1 MNFDPTQF
9 EKIIP
14 ALIDWHRRNRRPMP
28 WRDAPTPYHV
38 WLSEIMLQQ
47 TRIEAATPYYLHFI
61 AELPDIAS
69 LAAADDDRLMKLWEG
84 LGYYS
89 RVRNLK
95 KAAGQVMEQ
104 YAGRLPD
111 TVSELRGLPGIGD
124 YTAGAIASI
133 AYGRPEPAVDG
144 NVLRVLMRL
153 TLSDDDVLEQR
164 TKKEA
169 AAHLR
174 SVYPSGE
181 EAGLLSEALMELGE
195 VVCIPSG
202 APRCGPCPV
211 CSFCAAE
218 KAGRAAEY
226 PVRSAQKARRVERRT
241 VVLLRCGGRYAVQ
254 RRPQRGLLA
263 GLWEFPN
270 FEGVLTDVELAEKL
284 RAGGVEPQTIEPCGD
299 SRHIFTHVEWLMTG
313 RTVWCGGQTGGYR
326 WKTAGEIRR
335 ELALPSAFAAY
346 TAQLRDD

>member
-164 TKKEA
+164 TK
-169 AAHLR
+169 R
-174 SVYPSGE
+174 RPPRI
-181 EAGLLSEALMELGE
+181 
-195 VVCIPSG
+195 CG
-202 APRCGPCPV
+202 ASTPQGRRPV
-211 CSFCAAE
+211 CS
-218 KAGRAAEY
+218 
-226 PVRSAQKARRVERRT
+226 ARR
-241 VVLLRCGGRYAVQ
+241 
-254 RRPQRGLLA
+254 
-263 GLWEFPN
+263 
-270 FEGVLTDVELAEKL
+270 
-284 RAGGVEPQTIEPCGD
+284 
-299 SRHIFTHVEWLMTG
+299 
-313 RTVWCGGQTGGYR
+313 
-326 WKTAGEIRR
+326 
-335 ELALPSAFAAY
+335 
-346 TAQLRDD
+346 

>member
-1 MNFDPTQF
+1 
-9 EKIIP
+9 
-14 ALIDWHRRNRRPMP
+14 
-28 WRDAPTPYHV
+28 
-38 WLSEIMLQQ
+38 
-47 TRIEAATPYYLHFI
+47 
-61 AELPDIAS
+61 
-69 LAAADDDRLMKLWEG
+69 MKLWEG

-211 CSFCAAE
+211 RSFCAAE

-270 FEGVLTDVELAEKL
+270 FEGVLTDAELAEKL